1 MKNYWQ
7 LQEAKARFSE
17 LFSEVCSGTPQYVS
31 RRGKEKIVCI
41 SIDEYD
47 RLRGKKKGFAEHLAA
62 APKLDDAGLTIERSK
77 DSSRDIEL

>member
-41 SIDEYD
+41 SEDEYD
-47 RLRGKKKGFAEHLAA
+47 RLRGKKKGLVEHLAT
-62 APKLDDAGLTIERSK
+62 APKLNEDGLVIERSY
-77 DSSRDIEL
+77 DVARDVDV